1 MGPFIQKRRT
11 DRQSFRELLH
21 HIVASPETITDAV
34 IDSRLPVW
42 LAQPLAVY
50 ATMKVEVFAE
60 RLAELAMPVL
70 CLWGQKDNF
79 LPVRHALLV
88 AERVGD
94 VRVVISSRSGH
105 WFMLEEPDYF
115 NQEVR
120 SFLG

>member
-1 MGPFIQKRRT
+1 
-11 DRQSFRELLH
+11 
-21 HIVASPETITDAV
+21 
-34 IDSRLPVW
+34 
-42 LAQPLAVY
+42 
-50 ATMKVEVFAE
+50 
-60 RLAELAMPVL
+60 MPVL

>member
-1 MGPFIQKRRT
+1 M
-11 DRQSFRELLH
+11 
-21 HIVASPETITDAV
+21 
-34 IDSRLPVW
+34 
-42 LAQPLAVY
+42 
-50 ATMKVEVFAE
+50 
-60 RLAELAMPVL
+60 L

>member
-1 MGPFIQKRRT
+1 
-11 DRQSFRELLH
+11 
-21 HIVASPETITDAV
+21 
-34 IDSRLPVW
+34 
-42 LAQPLAVY
+42 
-50 ATMKVEVFAE
+50 MKVEVFAE